1 MSYVPCDNCGRYT
14 DDGVLINNN
23 GKRIRLCVDCSTMYE
38 KQEEKNMRTAE
49 EIAKEIR
56 ESSTWNEELLAELCC
71 LAGLEKEWQE
81 ADGETFESVV
91 YKASEILNV
100 SID

>member
-14 DDGVLINNN
+14 DDGVLINDN
-23 GKRIRLCVDCSTMYE
+23 GKRIRLCVECSTAY
-38 KQEEKNMRTAE
+38 

-56 ESSTWNEELLAELCC
+56 ESSTWNEDLLAELCC